1 MEVTLE
7 AIIAIVSLVV
17 GLPPALLMLWRCCQ
31 SRRRSQ
37 TAGEPQASGTS
48 VAQFEADYPIEHR
61 SIMPNRS
68 TSFETMPQEENM
80 MWPRSPVRVWT
91 FVGYQMD
98 LMPRQITMF
107 PLQQAREPRDYNF
120 QRLWDLNT

>member
-31 SRRRSQ
+31 SRRRSR
-37 TAGEPQASGTS
+37 TA
-48 VAQFEADYPIEHR
+48 EHR
-61 SIMPNRS
+61 SIVPNRS

-80 MWPRSPVRVWT
+80 MWLRSPVRVWT

-98 LMPRQITMF
+98 LMPRQPVVF
-107 PLQQAREPRDYNF
+107 PPQQAREPRDYNF
-120 QRLWDLNT
+120 QRLRDLNT